1 MNIAET
7 FGKMIENRVGTDPEK
22 AQRILRAGW
31 QAVSLRN
38 RFVPDRRLAP
48 SGRYLAKM
56 LMDMM
61 LSPLR
66 SPDDSAIVS
75 ILTPCELIHLFGL
88 NPYNAEAYSSFIAAS
103 ECGGP
108 FLRQTEANGLPET
121 LCSYHRIFLGAA
133 ESGMLP
139 RPKCIISTNLAC
151 DANQLTF
158 KRMAAY
164 FNVPHF
170 MIEVPY
176 TPDPSAVEYVAGQL
190 RELYHFLENV
200 TGKHPSLEKL
210 TEIMQRSRKTMDT
223 YEQYQIER
231 GANTFLQDL
240 PTPLYEFGAVNI
252 LRGTPQSLTYA
263 EMAYADAQ
271 KAEPFSGTKIYWVHT
286 IPHWMESAKK
296 LFTFNK
302 NAQIVGMDVTTSA
315 FTGFNPADPY
325 RAMAKCLV
333 YSSLNGSHA
342 RRIEHAL
349 QGAKATG
356 AHGAVWFCHWGCRRT
371 MIAANE
377 GKRRFEEEGIP
388 VLILNGDSIDRTGGG
403 SEQAGTRLE
412 AFLEMLGDHHG

>member
-139 RPKCIISTNLAC
+139 RPKCISGL
-151 DANQLTF
+151 
-158 KRMAAY
+158 
-164 FNVPHF
+164 VPT
-170 MIEVPY
+170 VP
-176 TPDPSAVEYVAGQL
+176 S
-190 RELYHFLENV
+190 
-200 TGKHPSLEKL
+200 
-210 TEIMQRSRKTMDT
+210 SR
-223 YEQYQIER
+223 
-231 GANTFLQDL
+231 
-240 PTPLYEFGAVNI
+240 
-252 LRGTPQSLTYA
+252 
-263 EMAYADAQ
+263 
-271 KAEPFSGTKIYWVHT
+271 
-286 IPHWMESAKK
+286 
-296 LFTFNK
+296 
-302 NAQIVGMDVTTSA
+302 
-315 FTGFNPADPY
+315 
-325 RAMAKCLV
+325 
-333 YSSLNGSHA
+333 
-342 RRIEHAL
+342 
-349 QGAKATG
+349 
-356 AHGAVWFCHWGCRRT
+356 
-371 MIAANE
+371 
-377 GKRRFEEEGIP
+377 P
-388 VLILNGDSIDRTGGG
+388 VLPKS
-403 SEQAGTRLE
+403 S
-412 AFLEMLGDHHG
+412 